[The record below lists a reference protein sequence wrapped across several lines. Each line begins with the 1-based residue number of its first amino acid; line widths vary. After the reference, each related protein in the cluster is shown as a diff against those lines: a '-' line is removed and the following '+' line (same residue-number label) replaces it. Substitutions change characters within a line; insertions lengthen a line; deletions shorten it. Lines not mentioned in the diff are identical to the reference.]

1 MQKPIETKR
10 TILRSFTLDDAEDIF
25 EYASDEE
32 VTKYLTWKTHKNIE
46 ETINVIKT
54 FYLNDNTFCIELKDE
69 KKCIAASAR
78 CLFAQVA

>member
-10 TILRSFTLDDAEDIF
+10 TILRSFTLDDAKDVF
-25 EYASDEE
+25 EYASDSM

-54 FYLNDNTFCIELKDE
+54 FYLIDHVFCVELKDE
-69 KKCIAASAR
+69 RKY
-78 CLFAQVA
+78 F